1 MSTCLGL
8 YIEKS
13 LIKYAKVEKE
23 HDNVKVEAFGTKFYD
38 NLGEAIKQIIAET
51 YSFKIPVSVNLSN
64 EVYNYFT
71 MFGMLNKKD
80 MNKAIETEFESLCY
94 EKGTNSKA
102 FETRYTTTKSV
113 EDKDNVR
120 IVHAAVNRNDITMR
134 VQQMEGNKIACMT
147 TVPMAL
153 AGIANLKQNENIA
166 IVNLE

>member
-64 EVYNYFT
+64 EVYNDVW
-71 MFGMLNKKD
+71 N
-80 MNKAIETEFESLCY
+80 
-94 EKGTNSKA
+94 
-102 FETRYTTTKSV
+102 V
-113 EDKDNVR
+113 EQKR
-120 IVHAAVNRNDITMR
+120 HEQSHRNR
-134 VQQMEGNKIACMT
+134 V
-147 TVPMAL
+147 
-153 AGIANLKQNENIA
+153 
-166 IVNLE
+166 